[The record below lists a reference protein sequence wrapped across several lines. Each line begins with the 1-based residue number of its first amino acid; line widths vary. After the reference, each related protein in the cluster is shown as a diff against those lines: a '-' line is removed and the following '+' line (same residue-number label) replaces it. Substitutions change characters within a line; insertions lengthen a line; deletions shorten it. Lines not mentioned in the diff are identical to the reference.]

1 MQDDSAEMSARQT
14 ESDAP
19 AQLPTSIEQMY
30 AALVSHDATVSRH
43 ENRLRGQEA
52 AYSRHEQILQE
63 LQQNVS
69 ALLARSPPST
79 SPTLAR
85 ANPTEPRLPAPER
98 YDGNQ
103 RDCRGFINQ
112 CSLTFELQP
121 TSFPSDRSRIAYIIT
136 LLTGKARAWATSI
149 WEQQGRAC
157 SSYARFT
164 EEMRRVFDH
173 PVGGR
178 DAANRLFQLR
188 QGNSSVAEY
197 AVLFRTLAAESG
209 WNMEALIAAFRHGL
223 SGSIKD
229 ELAAKDPAEDLETL
243 IDQTI
248 RLDNRLR
255 ERRLERQSSRDST
268 ILFDAPIQG
277 ILQPSLAPEEP
288 MQLGGSRLSQ
298 AERDRRMRERCCLY
312 CGAKDHFRS
321 TCPELAGKA
330 KPRPGRGAL

>member
-1 MQDDSAEMSARQT
+1 MEDDSAEMRTTQTAR
-14 ESDAP
+14 DAH
-19 AQLPTSIEQMY
+19 ARSPTSIEQMY
-30 AALVSHDATVSRH
+30 AALANLDVTVSHH

-52 AYSRHEQILQE
+52 AYSRHEQLLQE

-79 SPTLAR
+79 GSTPAST
-85 ANPTEPRLPAPER
+85 PQTEPRLPAPER
-98 YDGNQ
+98 YDGNPK
-103 RDCRGFINQ
+103 DCRGFLNQ

-157 SSYARFT
+157 TSYAIFT

-178 DAANRLFQLR
+178 EADNRLFQLR

-209 WNMEALIAAFRHGL
+209 WNMEALMAAFRHGL
-223 SGSIKD
+223 SGCIKD
-229 ELAAKDPAEDLETL
+229 ELAAKDPVQDLETL
-243 IDQTI
+243 IDQSI

-255 ERRLERQSSRDST
+255 ERRRERQPSRNSST
-268 ILFDAPIQG
+268 GLEVPTQG
-277 ILQPSLAPEEP
+277 LSQSPPAEEP

-298 AERDRRMRERCCLY
+298 AERDRRIRERCCLY
-312 CGAKDHFRS
+312 CGVQGHFRS
-321 TCPELAGKA
+321 TCPELVGKA
-330 KPRPGRGAL
+330 EPRPGRGEL

>member
-1 MQDDSAEMSARQT
+1 MDEDSAERRT
-14 ESDAP
+14 PSDGDT
-19 AQLPTSIEQMY
+19 PTTLEQMY
-30 AALVSHDATVSRH
+30 AALVSHDATVTRH

-69 ALLARSPPST
+69 ALLARPP
-79 SPTLAR
+79 PTTAPASDPAR
-85 ANPTEPRLPAPER
+85 TPRVEPRLPAPER
-98 YDGNQ
+98 YDGNPK
-103 RDCRGFINQ
+103 DCRGFLTQ

-136 LLTGKARAWATSI
+136 LLTGKARAWATAI

-157 SSYARFT
+157 STYVRFT

-178 DAANRLFQLR
+178 DAANRLFHLR

-209 WNMEALIAAFRHGL
+209 WNMEALMAAFRHGL
-223 SGSIKD
+223 SGCIKD
-229 ELAAKDPAEDLETL
+229 ELAAKDPAQDLEDL

-255 ERRLERQSSRDST
+255 ERRRERQPLREFPTGSG
-268 ILFDAPIQG
+268 APLPHFPQ
-277 ILQPSLAPEEP
+277 QPPLDPEEP
-288 MQLGGSRLSQ
+288 MQLGRSRLSQ
-298 AERDRRMRERCCLY
+298 AERDRRMKERCCLY
-312 CGAKDHFRS
+312 CGQNGHFRS
-321 TCPELAGKA
+321 ACPELAGKA
-330 KPRPGRGAL
+330 KPSPAWGGL